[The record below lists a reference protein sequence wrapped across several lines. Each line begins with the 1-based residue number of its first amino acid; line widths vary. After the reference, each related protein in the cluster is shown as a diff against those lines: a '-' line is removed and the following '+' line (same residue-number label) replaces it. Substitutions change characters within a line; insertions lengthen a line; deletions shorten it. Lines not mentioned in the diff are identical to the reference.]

1 MAAAKTEK
9 TAAPVVEDKKISG
22 EDYVDFMIP
31 FGGENKPV
39 FIGVNGETIRVMPG
53 VTVSVKRKF
62 VEAYENAQAQERVAW
77 ETQIRAQNASKKA
90 LADL

>member
-1 MAAAKTEK
+1 MATKTEK
-9 TAAPVVEDKKISG
+9 APVEEQPIHSG
-22 EDYVDFMIP
+22 EDYVDFQIP

-53 VTVSVKRKF
+53 VTVQVKRKF

-77 ETQIRAQNASKKA
+77 ETQIRAQNASKRA